1 MSSGL
6 IPKFSEYLSC
16 FNSKQVLVLLRLP
29 YVIAA
34 KHVSVLH
41 PRAAVVMGNVPPVL
55 VFPAALGTVAGDAR
69 TEGNVT
75 LSCTFS
81 ASPL

>member
-1 MSSGL
+1 MYLGL

-16 FNSKQVLVLLRLP
+16 FNSKRVLVLLRLQ
-29 YVIAA
+29 YVIPA

-41 PRAAVVMGNVPPVL
+41 PRAAVVMGNVPQCWSSQQL
-55 VFPAALGTVAGDAR
+55 LGIVAGDAR

-75 LSCTFS
+75 LSCTSS